1 MYLCTVRIASLG
13 VGLPKSISAQPIH
26 FAMATEKGGGRGK
39 ERKRK
44 RRSKPQDKANGQN
57 TKRQRHKG
65 NIYKSNKNTQYNKEI
80 HTYSLNNILERK
92 KQWTGDQ
99 VRSTWWLQEGTA
111 RLLGCRT
118 NPDEIIRGH
127 IGPTENLRTIFTL
140 VASYIFTTWKERSHQ
155 RIPRRQ
161 EVENFWELENYFDIS
176 TPYIICI
183 ICFCLFC
190 RLLPYNEISCCLF
203 IPFLDIVC
211 SPPDLLFILFI
222 FVILVY
228 TRVKMK

>member
-1 MYLCTVRIASLG
+1 MFLFNQRL
-13 VGLPKSISAQPIH
+13 LPTKTRCHRLDSTMDQNCQFCKKDPETDEHLMIHCHLRQPLW
-26 FAMATEKGGGRGK
+26 
-39 ERKRK
+39 
-44 RRSKPQDKANGQN
+44 SW
-57 TKRQRHKG
+57 
-65 NIYKSNKNTQYNKEI
+65 
-80 HTYSLNNILERK
+80 LE
-92 KQWTGDQ
+92 
-99 VRSTWWLQEGTA
+99 ETA

-222 FVILVY
+222 FVILVC
-228 TRVKMK
+228 TRIKMK